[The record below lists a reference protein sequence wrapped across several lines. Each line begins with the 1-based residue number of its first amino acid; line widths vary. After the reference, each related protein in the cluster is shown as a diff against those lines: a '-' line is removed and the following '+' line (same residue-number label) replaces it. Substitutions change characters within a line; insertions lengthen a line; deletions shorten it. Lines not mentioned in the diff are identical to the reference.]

1 MAAAAVDFAN
11 GNIFVISERD
21 EKTKLLA
28 AVLFPL
34 LLDQSEDNASVNNSL
49 TENSSGYSS
58 SDYPNDSP
66 ESMYDSA
73 QIIVESVIFCYVFM
87 RDPHLKVS
95 KFYFSKHQVCKKSVF
110 RFLKNYCCNISK
122 QSPTVHF
129 AVLHSLAFAY
139 HVIEFCTDKGKLEF
153 QSFIPLWWEYIF
165 NKTFKEGFYNEGNWE
180 AFIEYVSIDFYM
192 DITEPEF
199 RMRWNLSSATLGC
212 DVTLLELSDE
222 DDFPLSDES
231 SNS

>member
-11 GNIFVISERD
+11 GNIFVISDRD
-21 EKTKLLA
+21 EKTELLA

-34 LLDQSEDNASVNNSL
+34 LLDKIDNNSSLNNSL

-58 SDYPNDSP
+58 SDSPNDSP
-66 ESMYDSA
+66 EYMYDSA
-73 QIIVESVIFCYVFM
+73 QIIAESVIFFYVFM

-95 KFYFSKHQVCKKSVF
+95 KLYFSKHQICKKSVF

-122 QSPTVHF
+122 QSSTVHF

-139 HVIEFCTDKGKLEF
+139 HVIEFCTEKGNLEF

-165 NKTFKEGFYNEGNWE
+165 NKTFKEQFYKEGNWE
-180 AFIEYVSIDFYM
+180 DFIEYVSTDFYM
-192 DITEPEF
+192 DITESEF

-212 DVTLLELSDE
+212 DFSLLEISD
-222 DDFPLSDES
+222 DDNFPLSDE
-231 SNS
+231 